1 MVTMED
7 SILHL
12 TPTEELTIYQVE
24 EITKQVTLLFA
35 NAKELVINM
44 TQTDKIDTAGFQLL
58 ISLKKSC
65 ETTQKRF
72 ELVGISD
79 SVQNFMTLF
88 GYEWDFEQKGDR

>member
-12 TPTEELTIYQVE
+12 TPTGELTIYQVE
-24 EITKQVTLLFA
+24 EITKQVRVLFD
-35 NAKELVINM
+35 NAKELVIDM
-44 TQTDKIDTAGFQLL
+44 IQTDKIDTAGFQLL

-65 ETTQKRF
+65 EATQKRF

-88 GYEWDFEQKGDR
+88 GYEWDFEHKGDR